1 LAASRA
7 GATIPAMRRRS
18 RLLLSRWWPLPAAVV
33 VLVLQQ
39 YGWARAWH
47 DALSAVRTAWP
58 VLRWVWP
65 PLVAGLFI
73 TWLHRPDVRPLR
85 LRLPRLPRAVA
96 IGLLAAVAL
105 GLAVMVFVA
114 LPPWFVPDNAKVQ
127 DLYKARNDVR
137 TTAVQ
142 ATAGIVVLVGAY
154 FTWRQLHTAREGQV
168 TERFTRAIDQLGSD
182 QLDIRLGGI
191 YALERIARDS
201 EADRTTVAEV
211 LTAYIRTHSPW
222 PPSQPG
228 QYRAD
233 FPIDQ
238 QPDLRTR
245 AADIQAVLT
254 VLGRGGFT
262 RQGALQLDLAQ
273 VDLRRASLSG
283 AHLEGADLRGA
294 DLQRAVLRGADL
306 QGAVLYGADL
316 QAANLYGTD
325 LRGAGL
331 VGVNFEGASLAE
343 AHLEGADLAKADFH
357 MAHLRKAHLN
367 SASLYR
373 ARLQT
378 ANLEGAHLEGAHLE
392 GAHLEGAVA
401 DTDTEWPDG
410 FDAAL
415 NGIEIREP
423 RIQRYDIG

>member
-1 LAASRA
+1 
-7 GATIPAMRRRS
+7 
-18 RLLLSRWWPLPAAVV
+18 
-33 VLVLQQ
+33 
-39 YGWARAWH
+39 
-47 DALSAVRTAWP
+47 
-58 VLRWVWP
+58 
-65 PLVAGLFI
+65 
-73 TWLHRPDVRPLR
+73 
-85 LRLPRLPRAVA
+85 VA

-316 QAANLYGTD
+316 QAANLYGAD

-378 ANLEGAHLEGAHLE
+378 ANLEGADLEGAHLEGAHLEGAHLE